1 VRAVESDH
9 QAALVANVDGVR
21 GVSVQG
27 LAQPWFVPT
36 VRTVAADLAAR
47 ADFDLDFISDLR
59 MAVDEACAALVRLA
73 DPDKRLRCSFQLAA
87 DWMSAEVS
95 VVPRERGA
103 QVSTTGF
110 GWRVLQSL
118 VDEASVP
125 TGDEDASQWVGIRL
139 VKKQSAG

>member
-1 VRAVESDH
+1 
-9 QAALVANVDGVR
+9 VADVDRVR

-27 LAQPWFVPT
+27 LAQPWIVPT
-36 VRTVAADLAAR
+36 VRTLAADLAAR

-59 MAVDEACAALVRLA
+59 MAVDEVCAALVRLA

-95 VVPRERGA
+95 VVPRESGA

-118 VDEASVP
+118 VDEVSVS
-125 TGDEDASQWVGIRL
+125 TGDEDATQWVGIRL
-139 VKKQSAG
+139 VKKQSSG